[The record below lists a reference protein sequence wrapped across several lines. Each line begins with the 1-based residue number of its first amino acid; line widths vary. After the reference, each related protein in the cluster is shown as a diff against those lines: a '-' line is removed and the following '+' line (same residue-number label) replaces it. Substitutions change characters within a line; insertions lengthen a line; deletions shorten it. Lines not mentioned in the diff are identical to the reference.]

1 VLALASSGQA
11 VGELHCTQR
20 RGDPHGYRHHEPHH
34 QGQRPH
40 HEVQRQHHQVQRQ
53 GTARSASTTARS
65 AKNTAKRTTKRTASN
80 ASTTTRREARK
91 AEQGVVR
98 HGRRVVEAAQAEVS
112 AVASQPTR
120 PLFFTLGV
128 VDRAAS
134 SVKALPGTLTSTVI
148 SAPVR
153 TRGRIVNVFATAGDL
168 AEKAQRGYTEVAK
181 DGEKFVRAVRRQEST
196 QKAVRYADRA
206 QTRTSRA
213 VSDAEK
219 AVEFGTEAAG
229 QAVAKLG

>member
-1 VLALASSGQA
+1 MATATTARTTKANARTTKSNA
-11 VGELHCTQR
+11 KT
-20 RGDPHGYRHHEPHH
+20 
-34 QGQRPH
+34 
-40 HEVQRQHHQVQRQ
+40 
-53 GTARSASTTARS
+53 TARSASTTARS
-65 AKNTAKRTTKRTASN
+65 AKNTTKRTATN
-80 ASTTTRREARK
+80 ASTKTRREVRK
-91 AEQGVVR
+91 TEQGVVR

-134 SVKALPGTLTSTVI
+134 SVKALPGTLTNSVV

-196 QKAVRYADRA
+196 QKAVKYADRA

-213 VSDAEK
+213 VQDAEK

-229 QAVAKLG
+229 QAVSKLG

>member
-1 VLALASSGQA
+1 MATATTARTTKANARTTKSNARTTKSNA
-11 VGELHCTQR
+11 KA
-20 RGDPHGYRHHEPHH
+20 
-34 QGQRPH
+34 
-40 HEVQRQHHQVQRQ
+40 
-53 GTARSASTTARS
+53 TARSASTTARS
-65 AKNTAKRTTKRTASN
+65 AKNTTKRTANN

-134 SVKALPGTLTSTVI
+134 TVKALPGTLTSTVV

-153 TRGRIVNVFATAGDL
+153 TRGRIVNVFATA
-168 AEKAQRGYTEVAK
+168 EVAQA
-181 DGEKFVRAVRRQEST
+181 AVRR
-196 QKAVRYADRA
+196 R
-206 QTRTSRA
+206 
-213 VSDAEK
+213 
-219 AVEFGTEAAG
+219 
-229 QAVAKLG
+229 

>member
-1 VLALASSGQA
+1 MATATTARTTKANARTTKSNA
-11 VGELHCTQR
+11 KT
-20 RGDPHGYRHHEPHH
+20 
-34 QGQRPH
+34 
-40 HEVQRQHHQVQRQ
+40 
-53 GTARSASTTARS
+53 TARSASTTARS
-65 AKNTAKRTTKRTASN
+65 AKNTTKRTANN
-80 ASTTTRREARK
+80 ASTKTRREARK
-91 AEQGVVR
+91 TEQGVVR

-134 SVKALPGTLTSTVI
+134 SVKALPGTLSNTVV

-196 QKAVRYADRA
+196 QKAVKYADRA

-213 VSDAEK
+213 VQDAEK

-229 QAVAKLG
+229 QAVSKLG

>member
-1 VLALASSGQA
+1 MATATRSTKANARTTKANARTTKSNA
-11 VGELHCTQR
+11 KT
-20 RGDPHGYRHHEPHH
+20 
-34 QGQRPH
+34 
-40 HEVQRQHHQVQRQ
+40 
-53 GTARSASTTARS
+53 TARSASTTARS
-65 AKNTAKRTTKRTASN
+65 AKNTTKRTADN
-80 ASTTTRREARK
+80 ASTKARREARRT
-91 AEQGVVR
+91 EQGVVR

-134 SVKALPGTLTSTVI
+134 SVKALPSTLTSTVVG
-148 SAPVR
+148 APVR

-196 QKAVRYADRA
+196 QKAVKYADRA
-206 QTRTSRA
+206 QSRTSRA

-219 AVEFGTEAAG
+219 AVEFGTDAAG
-229 QAVAKLG
+229 EAVSKLG

>member
-1 VLALASSGQA
+1 MATATPSRTTKSNA
-11 VGELHCTQR
+11 RTTKSNAKS
-20 RGDPHGYRHHEPHH
+20 
-34 QGQRPH
+34 
-40 HEVQRQHHQVQRQ
+40 
-53 GTARSASTTARS
+53 TARSASTTARS
-65 AKNTAKRTTKRTASN
+65 AKTTARSAKNTTKRSASN

-134 SVKALPGTLTSTVI
+134 TVKALPGTLTSTVV

-168 AEKAQRGYTEVAK
+168 AERAQRGYTEVAK

-213 VSDAEK
+213 VQDAEK

-229 QAVAKLG
+229 EAVSKLG